1 MVAGE
6 NPHQVLVVSFHH
18 LANQP
23 LKGGKSETTFRR
35 PEQRL
40 QQNIERVRDGE
51 TSAYFQPSL
60 KLRYI

>member
-6 NPHQVLVVSFHH
+6 NPRQVLVVSFHH

-40 QQNIERVRDGE
+40 QQNIEVRDGE
-51 TSAYFQPSL
+51 IAAYFQPSL